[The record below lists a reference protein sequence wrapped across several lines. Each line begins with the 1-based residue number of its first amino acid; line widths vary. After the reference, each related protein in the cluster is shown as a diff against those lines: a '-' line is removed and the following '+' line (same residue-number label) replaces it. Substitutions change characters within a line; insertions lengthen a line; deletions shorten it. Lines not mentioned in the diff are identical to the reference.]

1 MDPVTVR
8 PAGYKVIPGNAQN
21 IGTRSEQQDAFGF
34 SDIHDDPF
42 IQQFGVLGV
51 LADGM
56 GGLKGGKEA
65 SHIAVSS
72 FLDHYLHTPLITSI
86 PEKLLSA
93 VEVANDAILQF
104 AHDNGLEGGVGTTL
118 IAAVVYQN
126 KLYWLSVGDSRIYL
140 KQGEFLTQLTTDHIY
155 ANELDEK
162 VALGEITKEEAEND
176 PQRQSLTSFLGLK
189 RLEEI
194 DVSLEP
200 IPLHKGNTVILCS
213 DGLYG
218 SLTSTEMLHIC
229 HRFPTQEAAE
239 ELIDMTLRKQIP
251 NQDNVTVALLTIG

>member
-1 MDPVTVR
+1 
-8 PAGYKVIPGNAQN
+8 
-21 IGTRSEQQDAFGF
+21 
-34 SDIHDDPF
+34 
-42 IQQFGVLGV
+42 
-51 LADGM
+51 M

-65 SHIAVSS
+65 SRIAVSS

-93 VEVANDAILQF
+93 VEVANDTVLQF
-104 AHDNGLEGGVGTTL
+104 AHDHGLEGGVGTNS

-140 KQGEFLTQLTTDHIY
+140 KQEEFLTQLTTDHIY
-155 ANELDEK
+155 ANELDKK
-162 VALGEITKEEAEND
+162 VVLGEITKEEAEND

-194 DVSLEP
+194 DVSMEP

-218 SLTSTEMLHIC
+218 SLTSTEMLHVC
-229 HRFPTQEAAE
+229 HSFLTQEAAE
-239 ELIDMTLRKQIP
+239 ELIDMTLCKQKP

>member
-1 MDPVTVR
+1 M
-8 PAGYKVIPGNAQN
+8 
-21 IGTRSEQQDAFGF
+21 
-34 SDIHDDPF
+34 
-42 IQQFGVLGV
+42 
-51 LADGM
+51 
-56 GGLKGGKEA
+56 
-65 SHIAVSS
+65 
-72 FLDHYLHTPLITSI
+72 
-86 PEKLLSA
+86 
-93 VEVANDAILQF
+93 ANDAILQF

-118 IAAVVYQN
+118 IAAVVYRN
-126 KLYWLSVGDSRIYL
+126 KLLYWLSVGDSRIYL

-229 HRFPTQEAAE
+229 HSFPTQEATE